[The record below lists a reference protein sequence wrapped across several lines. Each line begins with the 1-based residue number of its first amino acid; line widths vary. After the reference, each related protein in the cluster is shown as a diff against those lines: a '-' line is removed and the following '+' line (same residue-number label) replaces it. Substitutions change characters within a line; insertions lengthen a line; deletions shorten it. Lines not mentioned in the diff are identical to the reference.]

1 MFESLS
7 PKERLRK
14 QKDFSLL
21 YRKGSRFNGRYI
33 ALIYRP
39 NDMNFSRLAAIA
51 SIKNVGNSVKRN
63 KARRWIR
70 TLFRRNKEAL
80 KTPLD
85 IIVIANKGIHKASW
99 KMVQA
104 EYLKAITNINI
115 KSRVV

>member
-7 PKERLRK
+7 PKERIRK
-14 QKDFSLL
+14 QKDFLLL
-21 YRKGSRFNGRYI
+21 YRKGNRFNGRYVT
-33 ALIYRP
+33 LIYRP

-63 KARRWIR
+63 KVRRWIR

-85 IIVIANKGIHKASW
+85 IMVIANKGIHKASW
-99 KMVQA
+99 KIVRD